1 MSGRLGTVR
10 LRTLLRRPL
19 NPVLARE
26 LKERM
31 RRKRSALVLT
41 VYLLL
46 LTGALW
52 ILYLGAGSGIGG
64 PGALR
69 LAALGRAAFHTL
81 LFTMLI
87 LVCFIVPAL
96 AAGGIAGERERRTLA
111 PMQVTLLRPWSILL
125 GKLASSLVFVTFLIV
140 ATLPLFGVSFLL
152 GGVEP
157 GEVVRGVLM
166 VLAVAATL
174 GSLALTCSTLMRR
187 VQGATVVSY
196 ALVALLGV
204 GTFVAFGAQMLIDR
218 DGPEG
223 RAQLLL
229 ALNPLMATA
238 DVLGRSPNENSL
250 LPSPFTPLQELIE
263 LRERAPSQE
272 FSNGFETGS
281 GVAGMTVAT
290 AMAVDSSGNMVV
302 TDPAPVPIGPRGAPM
317 PVDVGGGIGNRGD
330 LLAAPWKAPLVNRIP
345 MWALALAGYALL
357 SLGGLALAARR
368 LATPAREER

>member
-1 MSGRLGTVR
+1 
-10 LRTLLRRPL
+10 
-19 NPVLARE
+19 
-26 LKERM
+26 
-31 RRKRSALVLT
+31 
-41 VYLLL
+41 
-46 LTGALW
+46 
-52 ILYLGAGSGIGG
+52 
-64 PGALR
+64 
-69 LAALGRAAFHTL
+69 
-81 LFTMLI
+81 
-87 LVCFIVPAL
+87 
-96 AAGGIAGERERRTLA
+96 
-111 PMQVTLLRPWSILL
+111 MQVTLLRPWSILA
-125 GKLASSLVFVTFLIV
+125 GKLASSLVFVTYLIV

-157 GEVVRGVLM
+157 GEVVRGVAM
-166 VLAVAATL
+166 VLAVAGTL

-263 LRERAPSQE
+263 LRERAPNQE
-272 FSNGFETGS
+272 FSNGFEAGS
-281 GVAGMTVAT
+281 GVGGMTVAT
-290 AMAVDSSGNMVV
+290 AVAVDGSGNVISESG
-302 TDPAPVPIGPRGAPM
+302 PLSVPIGPGGATM
-317 PVDVGGGIGNRGD
+317 PVDGNGGIGDGRG

>member
-1 MSGRLGTVR
+1 MSGTLGG
-10 LRTLLRRPL
+10 LRNLVRRPL

-41 VYLLL
+41 VYLVL
-46 LTGALW
+46 LTFALW

-64 PGALR
+64 PGALQ
-69 LAALGRAAFHTL
+69 LASLGRAAFHTL

-111 PMQVTLLRPWSILL
+111 PMQVTLLRPWSILA
-125 GKLASSLVFVTFLIV
+125 GKLASSLVFVTYLIV

-157 GEVVRGVLM
+157 GEVFRGLAM
-166 VLAVAATL
+166 VLVVAATL

-204 GTFVAFGAQMLIDR
+204 GTFVAFGAQMLISR

-223 RAQLLL
+223 RAQLAL

-250 LPSPFTPLQELIE
+250 LPSPFTPLQELIKF
-263 LRERAPSQE
+263 RERQPNEDFATSME
-272 FSNGFETGS
+272 S
-281 GVAGMTVAT
+281 GPTVAT
-290 AMAVDSSGNMVV
+290 AVGVDGSSEVIV
-302 TDPAPVPIGPRGAPM
+302 TDEARSFVGPSGEPVPFGAE
-317 PVDVGGGIGNRGD
+317 GGLG
-330 LLAAPWKAPLVNRIP
+330 AAQWRAPFVNRIP
-345 MWALALAGYALL
+345 IWVLALAGYGIL
-357 SLGGLALAARR
+357 SLGGLTLAARR

>member
-1 MSGRLGTVR
+1 MTAR
-10 LRTLLRRPL
+10 LRALLRAVVRRPL

-31 RRKRSALVLT
+31 RRKRSFLVLT
-41 VYLLL
+41 VYLML
-46 LTGALW
+46 LTAALW
-52 ILYLGAGSGIGG
+52 ILYLGAGSGING

-69 LAALGRAAFHTL
+69 LASLGRAAFQTL
-81 LFTMLI
+81 LFTMLT

-111 PMQVTLLRPWSILL
+111 PMQVTLLGPWAILA
-125 GKLASSLVFVTFLIV
+125 GKLASSLVFVSFLIV

-204 GTFVAFGAQMLIDR
+204 GTFIAFGAQLLIAR
-218 DGPEG
+218 EGPEG
-223 RAQLLL
+223 RAQLALV
-229 ALNPLMATA
+229 LNPFMATA
-238 DVLGRSPNENSL
+238 DVLGRSDIESSH
-250 LPSPFTPLQELIE
+250 LPSPFTPFQELIKF
-263 LRERAPSQE
+263 RERAPGDE
-272 FSNGFETGS
+272 F
-281 GVAGMTVAT
+281 GVSMEHGVTVAT
-290 AMAVDSSGNMVV
+290 AVAADPGGRIVV
-302 TDPAPVPIGPRGAPM
+302 TDEVAP
-317 PVDVGGGIGNRGD
+317 
-330 LLAAPWKAPLVNRIP
+330 LAAEPWRAPLLNRVP
-345 MWALALAGYALL
+345 MWALALIGYALL
-357 SLGGLALAARR
+357 SFGGLCLAARR
-368 LATPAREER
+368 LSTPAEAER

>member
-1 MSGRLGTVR
+1 MKAR
-10 LRTLLRRPL
+10 LRSGLLAVLRRPL

-31 RRKRSALVLT
+31 RRRRSALVLT
-41 VYLLL
+41 VYLVL

-52 ILYLGAGSGIGG
+52 ILYLGAGSDLGG

-69 LAALGRAAFHTL
+69 LASLGRAAFHTL
-81 LFTMLI
+81 LFTMLV

-111 PMQVTLLRPWSILL
+111 SMQVTLLRPWSILA
-125 GKLASSLVFVTFLIV
+125 GKLASSLVFVSYLIV

-157 GEVVRGVLM
+157 GEVVRGVAM

-238 DVLGRSPNENSL
+238 DVLGRSPNQNSL
-250 LPSPFTPLQELIE
+250 LPSPFMPLQELIE
-263 LRERAPSQE
+263 LRERPPNQDFTTS
-272 FSNGFETGS
+272 FGS
-281 GVAGMTVAT
+281 GAEGMTVAT
-290 AMAVDSSGNMVV
+290 AVGGAFVQGEVTITNEARSFVGPSGE
-302 TDPAPVPIGPRGAPM
+302 PVPLGA
-317 PVDVGGGIGNRGD
+317 DGNV
-330 LLAAPWKAPLVNRIP
+330 LAAPWRAPLINRIP
-345 MWALALAGYALL
+345 MWALALAGYGLL
-357 SLGGLALAARR
+357 SLGGLALAARQ

>member
-1 MSGRLGTVR
+1 
-10 LRTLLRRPL
+10 
-19 NPVLARE
+19 
-26 LKERM
+26 
-31 RRKRSALVLT
+31 
-41 VYLLL
+41 
-46 LTGALW
+46 
-52 ILYLGAGSGIGG
+52 
-64 PGALR
+64 
-69 LAALGRAAFHTL
+69 RAAFHTL

-111 PMQVTLLRPWSILL
+111 SMQVTLLGPWSILA
-125 GKLASSLVFVTFLIV
+125 GKLASSLVFITYLIV

-157 GEVVRGVLM
+157 GEVVRGLAM

-196 ALVALLGV
+196 ALVACLGV
-204 GTFVAFGAQMLIDR
+204 GTFIAFGAQMLIER
-218 DGPEG
+218 EGPEG

-238 DVLGRSPNENSL
+238 DVLDRSPNENSL

-263 LRERAPSQE
+263 LRERAPEQDSADRA
-272 FSNGFETGS
+272 FGS
-281 GVAGMTVAT
+281 GVTVAT
-290 AMAVDSSGNMVV
+290 AVGAFEGEVVVTDSARNMVV
-302 TDPAPVPIGPRGAPM
+302 GPDGAPV
-317 PVDVGGGIGNRGD
+317 VQDGGDGV
-330 LLAAPWKAPLVNRIP
+330 LAAPWRAPLANRIP
-345 MWALALAGYALL
+345 MWVLALLGYGAL
-357 SLGGLALAARR
+357 SLGGLTLAARR

>member
-1 MSGRLGTVR
+1 MTR
-10 LRTLLRRPL
+10 LRSLSVGRAARAVLRRPL

-31 RRKRSALVLT
+31 RRKRSFLVLT
-41 VYLLL
+41 VYLVL

-52 ILYLGAGSGIGG
+52 ILYLGAGSSELGG

-69 LAALGRAAFHTL
+69 LASLGRAAFHTL

-111 PMQVTLLRPWSILL
+111 SMQVTLLRPWSILA

-157 GEVVRGVLM
+157 GEVIRGVAM
-166 VLAVAATL
+166 VLVVAATL

-196 ALVALLGV
+196 ALVAVLGV

-218 DGPEG
+218 RGPEG

-238 DVLGRSPNENSL
+238 DVLGRSPNGDTL
-250 LPSPFTPLQELIE
+250 LPSPFMPLQELIE
-263 LRERAPSQE
+263 FRERRPDEE
-272 FSNGFETGS
+272 FGHSVEVGAGF
-281 GVAGMTVAT
+281 TVAT
-290 AMAVDSSGNMVV
+290 AVAVDASGNVIGNSGPLTV
-302 TDPAPVPIGPRGAPM
+302 PVGEPVPPDAGGVLAPQAA
-317 PVDVGGGIGNRGD
+317 DVWRPP
-330 LLAAPWKAPLVNRIP
+330 LLNRIP
-345 MWALALAGYALL
+345 MWALALFGYGFL
-357 SLGGLALAARR
+357 SLGGLTLAARR

>member
-1 MSGRLGTVR
+1 MSGRLRR
-10 LRTLLRRPL
+10 LSLRALVRRPL

-41 VYLLL
+41 IYLVL

-81 LFTMLI
+81 LFTMLV

-111 PMQVTLLRPWSILL
+111 PMQVTLLRPWSILA
-125 GKLASSLVFVTFLIV
+125 GKLASSLVFVTYLIV

-157 GEVVRGVLM
+157 GEVVRGVAM
-166 VLAVAATL
+166 VLAVAGTL

-204 GTFVAFGAQMLIDR
+204 GTFVAFGAQMLISR

-223 RAQLLL
+223 RAQLAL

-238 DVLGRSPNENSL
+238 DVLGRSPNESSL

-263 LRERAPSQE
+263 LRERAPNE
-272 FSNGFETGS
+272 DFNGGFE
-281 GVAGMTVAT
+281 AGMTVAT
-290 AMAVDSSGNMVV
+290 AVGGDQVIVTESGRSLVGP
-302 TDPAPVPIGPRGAPM
+302 DGAPVPP
-317 PVDVGGGIGNRGD
+317 GGGG
-330 LLAAPWKAPLVNRIP
+330 LLAAPWRAPLVNRIP
-345 MWALALAGYALL
+345 MWALALVGYGLL

>member
-1 MSGRLGTVR
+1 MSGRLPVLRR
-10 LRTLLRRPL
+10 LNPLRRPL

-31 RRKRSALVLT
+31 RRRRTFLVLT

-52 ILYLGAGSGIGG
+52 ILYLGAGSGV
-64 PGALR
+64 GALR
-69 LAALGRAAFHTL
+69 LAALGRAAFQTL

-111 PMQVTLLRPWSILL
+111 PMQVTLLRPWSILA
-125 GKLASSLVFVTFLIV
+125 GKLASSLVFVAFLIV

-157 GEVVRGVLM
+157 GEVFRGVAM
-166 VLAVAATL
+166 VLVVAATL

-187 VQGATVVSY
+187 VQGATVVAY

-204 GTFVAFGAQMLIDR
+204 GTFIAFGAQLLIDR
-218 DGPEG
+218 RGPEG

-229 ALNPLMATA
+229 VLNPLMATA
-238 DVLGRSPNENSL
+238 DVLGRSPNQDSL
-250 LPSPFTPLQELIE
+250 LPSPFMPLQELIE
-263 LRERAPSQE
+263 LRERPPQQDFTASMEARAVPL
-272 FSNGFETGS
+272 NG
-281 GVAGMTVAT
+281 GVVADGP
-290 AMAVDSSGNMVV
+290 AVDF
-302 TDPAPVPIGPRGAPM
+302 PAPPM
-317 PVDVGGGIGNRGD
+317 PPPVGPDGVIGLGD
-330 LLAAPWKAPLVNRIP
+330 PWQAPLANRIP
-345 MWALALAGYALL
+345 MWALALVGYAIL
-357 SLGGLALAARR
+357 SLGGLALSARR
-368 LATPAREER
+368 LATPAQEER